1 MPISEL
7 ITASHLAR
15 KALIY
20 IRQSSPQQVLTNQES
35 LQMQYALRER
45 ATRLGWRAE
54 DVEVI
59 DADLGRSGRAA
70 EYRVGFKDLAARVTL
85 GQVGIILSTEV
96 NRLSRNCSD
105 WYPLLDVC
113 GYKGCLI
120 ADGEG
125 IYDPATANGRLL
137 LGLKGTISEAELF
150 TIRARLT
157 AGLLNKAARGD
168 LALRLPVGLVRNE
181 LGQVEKDPDQ
191 AVQHCIELVF
201 TTFLQVRYSPKV
213 LDFFNQRGLKFPRR
227 DRFGGL
233 VWRTPNTNMIMAI
246 LKNPAYAGAFVY
258 GRSRSVR
265 RGAVQLRAAQQRLP
279 LAEWRIVVR
288 DKYPAYVAWETYLR
302 IQAMLRDN
310 YAEYDRAQNRGVP
323 RDGKALLQGLV
334 YCGECGHKMPVQYKD
349 GTFYVCNFLKQSYHA
364 RGCQF
369 IHADR
374 VDAAVVAAFFQA
386 LAPIELDV
394 YARTVAALNQSEEQ
408 AAQAHRQLL
417 ERLRYQAALAQR
429 QFLRVDPDNRL
440 VAAELEARWEA
451 ALRDLRQAEEVA
463 ARPRPGTEEAACTLT
478 PELRAAFTEL
488 GRKLPAVWGT
498 PLLSNH
504 QRKAL
509 LRCLIE
515 KVVIHRLMRDLV
527 QARIVW
533 VGGATTT
540 LRVPV
545 PVGCIE
551 DLSTATEMQEQIRVL
566 FSAGKSDQ
574 EIAEQLTAQGH
585 RSPMRNVVLAGTVKV
600 LRLRQG
606 LKRKRQPSGQRRV
619 PGRRTLPE
627 LAQALGV
634 AEWWLR
640 ESIQQGRIAVGKDP
654 GTKMYLFPDG
664 PETLAKLSELK
675 AGRTAKISFSKEHQ
689 DA

>member
-1 MPISEL
+1 MPTSDL

-20 IRQSSPQQVLTNQES
+20 IRQSSPHQVLTNQES
-35 LQMQYALRER
+35 LQMQYALQER
-45 ATRLGWRAE
+45 AARLGWRAE

-59 DADLGRSGRAA
+59 DTDLGLSGRAA
-70 EYRVGFKDLAARVTL
+70 EHRAGFKELAARVTL

-105 WYPLLDVC
+105 WYPLLDSC

-120 ADGEG
+120 ADGDG
-125 IYDPATANGRLL
+125 VYDPATANGRLL

-157 AGLLNKAARGD
+157 AGLLNKARRGD

-181 LGQVEKDPDQ
+181 LGQVEKDPER
-191 AVQHCIELVF
+191 AVQHCLGMVF
-201 TTFLQVRYSPKV
+201 TTFLRVRYSPKV
-213 LDFFNQRGLKFPRR
+213 LDFFNRRGLKLPRR
-227 DRFGGL
+227 DHCGEL
-233 VWRTPNTNMIMAI
+233 VWRTPNTNMILAI

-258 GRSRSVR
+258 GRSRSLR
-265 RGAVQLRAAQQRLP
+265 SGASQPTASQQRLSME
-279 LAEWRIVVR
+279 EWRIVVR

-302 IQAMLRDN
+302 IQAMLKDN

-334 YCGECGHKMPVQYKD
+334 YCGECGHKMPVQYKG

-364 RGCQF
+364 KGCQF

-374 VDAAVVAAFFQA
+374 VDAAVVKAFFQA
-386 LAPIELDV
+386 LAPIEMDV
-394 YARTVAALNQSEEQ
+394 YARAVTALNQSDEQ
-408 AAQAHRQLL
+408 AARAHRQLL
-417 ERLRYQAALAQR
+417 ERLRYQAALSQR

-451 ALRDLRQAEEVA
+451 ALRDLRQAEEA
-463 ARPRPGTEEAACTLT
+463 AVRPRTSTEAVCALT
-478 PELRAAFTEL
+478 PELKAAFTEL
-488 GRKLPAVWGT
+488 GRKLPAVWDT
-498 PLLSNH
+498 PQLSNH

-515 KVVIHRLMRDLV
+515 KVVIHRVVRDLV

-533 VGGATTT
+533 KGGATTT

-545 PVGCIE
+545 PVGCIK
-551 DLSTATEMQEQIRVL
+551 DLSTAEEMKQQIREL
-566 FSAGKSDQ
+566 FLGGKSDR

-585 RSPMRNVVLAGTVKV
+585 RSPMRSVVIANTVKV
-600 LRLRQG
+600 LRLQQG
-606 LKRKRQPSGQRRV
+606 LRCKRQPSGLRRV
-619 PGRRTLPE
+619 PGHRTLPE
-627 LAQALGV
+627 LAHTLGV

-640 ESIQQGRIAVGKDP
+640 ESIQRGRIVVGKDP
-654 GTKMYLFPDG
+654 RTKMYLFPDE
-664 PETLAKLSELK
+664 PETLTKLAALK
-675 AGRTAKISFSKEHQ
+675 ADRTAKVSFSKEHQ
-689 DA
+689 HA